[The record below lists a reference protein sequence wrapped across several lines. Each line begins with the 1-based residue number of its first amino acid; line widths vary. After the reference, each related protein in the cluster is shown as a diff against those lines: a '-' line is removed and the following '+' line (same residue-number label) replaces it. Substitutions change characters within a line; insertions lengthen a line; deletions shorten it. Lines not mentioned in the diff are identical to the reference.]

1 MSRSRRKTPIA
12 GITSSESESPDKKLA
27 AQRERKWL
35 HNRLSP
41 QTASDPNFD
50 LPLQQAH
57 PKSGGW
63 AFAKDG
69 KHYWGNSKRV
79 NLAKLMRK

>member
-12 GITSSESESPDKKLA
+12 GITCSVSESSDKKLA

-41 QTASDPNFD
+41 QASSDPDFD
-50 LPLQQAH
+50 LPLQHAH

-69 KHYWGNSKRV
+69 KHYWGNSKWV
-79 NLAKLMRK
+79 DLAKLMRK